1 MQEFKKR
8 GLSACLNLSIGYA
21 DNGQPQGLS
30 LRMVGNGYFRKFV
43 PLARQRCVEV
53 AAPCELHV
61 NKSLQTSRADDIRP
75 YTIVMICNIA
85 IAVYCRHLHLQI
97 CSMYARRYINGLFSM
112 ISFSKKIFRRRAVK
126 SQIGAFYILHA
137 LCKQP
142 KIKKQ

>member
-1 MQEFKKR
+1 M
-8 GLSACLNLSIGYA
+8 A
-21 DNGQPQGLS
+21 
-30 LRMVGNGYFRKFV
+30 GNGYFRKFV

-53 AAPCELHV
+53 AAPYKYASISHHKICIV
-61 NKSLQTSRADDIRP
+61 NNIRP
-75 YTIVMICNIA
+75 YCIRFICCFEQNKTNPS
-85 IAVYCRHLHLQI
+85 VYASRIRLPYREAKIDSATNPNLSI

-112 ISFSKKIFRRRAVK
+112 ISFSEKIFRRRAVK